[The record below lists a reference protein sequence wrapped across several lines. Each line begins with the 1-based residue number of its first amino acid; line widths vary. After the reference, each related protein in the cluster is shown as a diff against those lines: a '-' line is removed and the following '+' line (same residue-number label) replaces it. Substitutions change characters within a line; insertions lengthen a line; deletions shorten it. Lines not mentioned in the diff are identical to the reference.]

1 MRSEVTA
8 LSDWRKVSKEPIK
21 TTLWFKGYRLSVWV
35 LQDGG
40 KKRKGKRREKIGD
53 LVNEMDRYAEKNLV
67 RLVDI
72 QRRLIG
78 QSGAT

>member
-8 LSDWRKVSKEPIK
+8 LSDWRKVSKQPIK
-21 TTLWFKGYRLSVWV
+21 TTLWFRGYRLSVWV

-40 KKRKGKRREKIGD
+40 KKEKERREKIGD